1 MSEET
6 ASQPL
11 DTSDGGQGREE
22 APRADILLRCLIRM
36 SQELG
41 RPLSEP
47 EIRNS
52 VPIAP
57 SGMSV
62 DQFCRAAGR
71 LGFQLRREA
80 AGARGFRGLPAPF
93 VVIGKELGESCLV
106 LDRNRDGLQVF
117 DPESLQSYPAEETEL
132 AAKAGECILMKPS
145 SEIAPRLDW
154 RAMVSRR
161 VKGVLGEMIV
171 ASLVINLLALATPLF
186 AMTLYNKIIGQQA
199 LDTLQILAL
208 GMVAVY
214 AFDGIL
220 RAVRGY
226 ISSHTGAR
234 LDALVGSEV
243 MHHFV
248 HLPFRHFE
256 ETSTGV
262 ISERLRQLDVVRSFF
277 TGQMPMLLVDVAFV
291 SIFVAAL
298 FWIHT
303 TLAVITLIAMP
314 LMIGLSA
321 IFHRRQME
329 LINQAFT
336 AQAAKSSQL
345 TETVNNAL
353 TVKAMG
359 LEAEVE
365 RRWDSR
371 LALSAWT
378 GFRANNIGNIV
389 SSAGHVLQMLTS
401 LTILYFGATLV
412 IKGEMSLGALIAG
425 NILATRALMP
435 LRMVVMAWVQLQEVR
450 AAFGRLDAIMDLS
463 VESSP
468 GRSAPAPRF
477 QGKLSVESVDFA
489 HDQDRSP
496 VLRDVNLTVPS
507 GTIMG
512 IIGPSG
518 SGKTTLVRL
527 LQGLYKPS
535 GGRVLVDD
543 TDISHIAPPA
553 LRQQLGVVPQEIQLF
568 AGTVRENIMMGSPVK
583 DPERVMAVAKFVGAH
598 EFIQRLPDGYDTVLS
613 ERGVGISAGQRQL
626 IAIARALIRN
636 PRILILDEATSD
648 LDAVTEEN
656 LMRNLQRASRGRT
669 VVIVSHRMAP
679 FVIADRVALLIDGQ
693 IERVGQPAEVIAF
706 AKSRMAEVA
715 RRS

>member
-1 MSEET
+1 MSEEG
-6 ASQPL
+6 A
-11 DTSDGGQGREE
+11 GRALEAGEE
-22 APRADILLRCLIRM
+22 EADRDDAPRADILLRCLIRM

-41 RPLSEP
+41 RPVSEP
-47 EIRNS
+47 EVRNS

-57 SGMSV
+57 AGMTV

-71 LGFQLRREA
+71 LGFQLRREVA
-80 AGARGFRGLPAPF
+80 SGRSLRAMPTPF
-93 VVIGKELGESCLV
+93 AVIGKNLADSCLV
-106 LDRNRDGLQVF
+106 IERSRDGLQAF
-117 DPESLQSYPAEETEL
+117 DPESLQVYPVEEAEL
-132 AAKAGECILMKPS
+132 AARAGECILMKPA
-145 SEIAPRLDW
+145 SEIAPRPDW

-161 VKGVLGEMIV
+161 IKGVLGEMIL

-199 LDTLQILAL
+199 LDTLQILAI

-214 AFDGIL
+214 AFDGVL

-248 HLPFRHFE
+248 HLPFKHFE
-256 ETSTGV
+256 QTPTGV
-262 ISERLRQLDVVRSFF
+262 ISERLRQLDVIRGFF
-277 TGQMPMLLVDVAFV
+277 TGQMPMLLVDVVFV
-291 SIFVAAL
+291 SVFVAAL
-298 FWIHT
+298 FWIHS
-303 TLAVITLIAMP
+303 TLALITVIAMP

-321 IFHRRQME
+321 LFHRRQME
-329 LINQAFT
+329 LIQQAFT

-365 RRWDSR
+365 RRWDAR

-389 SSAGHVLQMLTS
+389 SSLGHALQMLTS

-450 AAFGRLDAIMDLS
+450 AAFGRIDSIMELP
-463 VESSP
+463 VEASTGGST
-468 GRSAPAPRF
+468 AAPRF
-477 QGKLSVESVDFA
+477 QGKLAVESVDFT
-489 HDQDRSP
+489 HDPERPP

-527 LQGLYKPS
+527 LQGLYKPT

-543 TDISHIAPPA
+543 TDIAHISPPA

-568 AGTVRENIMMGSPVK
+568 AGSVRENIMMGSPVK

-598 EFIQRLPDGYDTVLS
+598 EFIQRLPNGYDTVLS